1 MADPSIADLQKAEQ
15 EARWHWSYVRDISS
29 GFGRETAEAAR
40 INHQLAVL
48 NLNRALRN
56 QEGGR

>member
-1 MADPSIADLQKAEQ
+1 MADPQIAALQQAER
-15 EARWHWSYVRDISS
+15 EAASHWEFVRDISS

-40 INHQLAVL
+40 INHQLALL

-56 QEGGR
+56 KEEGR